1 MKIVFSAAKLRLK
14 VEKTKKKL
22 NNKLRI
28 KNYFVPLHQNCEKL
42 TMGERI
48 KKLKKIR
55 IHREGTSELLYSAI
69 AVVAIATGLWYAFS
83 TPLPC
88 IIVTVV
94 LTVAWLIALNFY
106 RCPIR
111 YFNGD
116 SEKLVVAPADGKI
129 VVVEEAEENEY
140 FHDKRLMISI
150 FMSPLNVHANWFPV
164 DGRVK
169 FVHHQ
174 NGNYH
179 KAWLPK
185 ASEENEHADIM
196 ITTPQ
201 GDDILVRQIAGAM
214 ARRIVTYA
222 KPEEECYID
231 QHLGFI
237 KLGSRVDV
245 YLPLTAKACVTLG
258 QPTTGD
264 QTVIAKLA

>member
-1 MKIVFSAAKLRLK
+1 
-14 VEKTKKKL
+14 
-22 NNKLRI
+22 
-28 KNYFVPLHQNCEKL
+28 
-42 TMGERI
+42 MGERI

-55 IHREGTSELLYSAI
+55 IHREGTNELTLSMI
-69 AVVAIATGLWYAFS
+69 ALGIVAALLWSLIDNKIPFWVFLAVFG
-83 TPLPC
+83 T
-88 IIVTVV
+88 
-94 LTVAWLIALNFY
+94 AWLMALNFY

-116 SEKLVVAPADGKI
+116 TDKLVVAPADGKI
-129 VVVEEAEENEY
+129 VVIEETDENEY

-164 DGRVK
+164 DGKVK

-196 ITTPQ
+196 IETPDGQ
-201 GDDILVRQIAGAM
+201 EVLVRQIAGAM

-222 KPEEECYID
+222 KPNEECYID
-231 QHLGFI
+231 EHLGFI

-245 YLPLTAKACVTLG
+245 YLPLGTKPIVTMG

-264 QTVIAKLA
+264 QTVIAKLC

>member
-1 MKIVFSAAKLRLK
+1 
-14 VEKTKKKL
+14 
-22 NNKLRI
+22 
-28 KNYFVPLHQNCEKL
+28 
-42 TMGERI
+42 MGERI

-55 IHREGTSELLYSAI
+55 IHREGTNELTLSMLAI
-69 AVVAIATGLWYAFS
+69 ALIGTGLWYALDS
-83 TPLPC
+83 TIPFW
-88 IIVTVV
+88 IFVV
-94 LTVAWLIALNFY
+94 IFGAAWLMALNFY

-116 SEKLVVAPADGKI
+116 TDKLVVAPADGKI
-129 VVVEEAEENEY
+129 VVVEEAEENTY

-164 DGRVK
+164 DGKVK
-169 FVHHQ
+169 FVKHF

-196 ITTPQ
+196 IETADGQ
-201 GDDILVRQIAGAM
+201 DILVRQIAGAM

-222 KPEEECYID
+222 KEGEECYID
-231 QHLGFI
+231 EHLGFI

-245 YLPLTAKACVTLG
+245 YLPLTARACVTMN

>member
-1 MKIVFSAAKLRLK
+1 
-14 VEKTKKKL
+14 
-22 NNKLRI
+22 
-28 KNYFVPLHQNCEKL
+28 
-42 TMGERI
+42 MGERI

-55 IHREGTSELLYSAI
+55 IHREGTNELLLSALALACI
-69 AVVAIATGLWYAFS
+69 GSLLWYSFS
-83 TPLPC
+83 TTIPFWLFV
-88 IIVTVV
+88 IVFGS
-94 LTVAWLIALNFY
+94 AWMMALNFY

-111 YFNGD
+111 YYNGD
-116 SEKLVVAPADGKI
+116 TDKLVVAPADGKI

-164 DGRVK
+164 DGKVK

-185 ASEENEHADIM
+185 ASEENEHSDIM
-196 ITTPQ
+196 ITTTD
-201 GDDILVRQIAGAM
+201 GEDILVRQIAGAM

-222 KPEEECYID
+222 KEGEDCYID
-231 QHLGFI
+231 EHLGFI

-245 YLPLTAKACVTLG
+245 YLPVGSEVCVKMG
-258 QPTTGD
+258 QSTTGD
-264 QTVIAKLA
+264 QTIIAKLR

>member
-1 MKIVFSAAKLRLK
+1 MNQELRNISYLCISK
-14 VEKTKKKL
+14 HKTID
-22 NNKLRI
+22 NN
-28 KNYFVPLHQNCEKL
+28 P
-42 TMGERI
+42 MGERI
-48 KKLKKIR
+48 RKLKKIR
-55 IHREGTSELLYSAI
+55 IHREGTNELTISMLALLVIGSLLWFFFDNPI
-69 AVVAIATGLWYAFS
+69 PFWLFIVVFGA
-83 TPLPC
+83 
-88 IIVTVV
+88 
-94 LTVAWLIALNFY
+94 AWVMALNFY

-116 SEKLVVAPADGKI
+116 TEKLVVAPADGKI

-164 DGRVK
+164 DGKVK

-196 ITTPQ
+196 ITTPE
-201 GDDILVRQIAGAM
+201 GEDILVRQIAGAM

-222 KPEEECYID
+222 KEGEECYID
-231 QHLGFI
+231 EHLGFI

-245 YLPLTAKACVTLG
+245 FLPLTARATVTMN

-264 QTVIAKLA
+264 QTIIAKLA

>member
-1 MKIVFSAAKLRLK
+1 MKHT
-14 VEKTKKKL
+14 TKD
-22 NNKLRI
+22 
-28 KNYFVPLHQNCEKL
+28 P
-42 TMGERI
+42 MGERI

-55 IHREGTSELLYSAI
+55 IHREGTNELTISMLLLAL
-69 AVVAIATGLWYAFS
+69 GGCLLWWFVD
-83 TPLPC
+83 TKIPFWLF
-88 IIVTVV
+88 IGV
-94 LTVAWLIALNFY
+94 LGAMWLMALNFY

-116 SEKLVVAPADGKI
+116 TEKLVVAPADGKI
-129 VVVEEAEENEY
+129 VVVEEVDEHEY

-164 DGRVK
+164 DGKVMFVK
-169 FVHHQ
+169 HF

-196 ITTPQ
+196 IETPNGQ
-201 GDDILVRQIAGAM
+201 QVLVRQIAGAM

-222 KPEEECYID
+222 KENEECYID
-231 QHLGFI
+231 EHLGFI

-245 YLPLTAKACVTLG
+245 YLPMTAKACVTLN
-258 QPTTGD
+258 QPTIGD
-264 QTVIAKLA
+264 QTVIAKLR

>member
-1 MKIVFSAAKLRLK
+1 
-14 VEKTKKKL
+14 
-22 NNKLRI
+22 
-28 KNYFVPLHQNCEKL
+28 
-42 TMGERI
+42 MGNRI

-55 IHREGTSELLYSAI
+55 IHREGTHELTFSMLALLLI
-69 AVVAIATGLWYAFS
+69 AAALWWLTHSIVVVALF
-83 TPLPC
+83 L
-88 IIVTVV
+88 IVFGT
-94 LTVAWLIALNFY
+94 AWLLALNFY

-116 SEKLVVAPADGKI
+116 SERTVVAPADGKI
-129 VVVEEAEENEY
+129 VVIEETVEDEY
-140 FHDKRLMISI
+140 FHDERLLISI
-150 FMSPLNVHANWFPV
+150 FMSPLNVHANWFPC

-169 FVHHQ
+169 FVKHF

-196 ITTPQ
+196 ITTPE
-201 GDDILVRQIAGAM
+201 GEDILVRQIAGAM

-245 YLPLTAKACVTLG
+245 YLPVNSKVCVTLD

-264 QTVIAKLA
+264 QTVIAKLR

>member
-1 MKIVFSAAKLRLK
+1 
-14 VEKTKKKL
+14 
-22 NNKLRI
+22 
-28 KNYFVPLHQNCEKL
+28 
-42 TMGERI
+42 MGERI

-69 AVVAIATGLWYAFS
+69 A
-83 TPLPC
+83 
-88 IIVTVV
+88 
-94 LTVAWLIALNFY
+94 LIAINLLLFYVLDYVHPLARHIVMPVVGGISAFIWLSMLNFY

-116 SEKLVVAPADGKI
+116 TEKLVVAPADGKI
-129 VVVEEAEENEY
+129 VVVEEAEENTY
-140 FHDKRLMISI
+140 FHEKRLMISI

-164 DGRVK
+164 DGKVK
-169 FVHHQ
+169 HVEHF

-185 ASEENEHADIM
+185 ASEENEHADTI
-196 ITTPQ
+196 ITTPDGQ
-201 GDDILVRQIAGAM
+201 DILVRQIAGAM

-222 KPEEECYID
+222 KEGEECYID
-231 QHLGFI
+231 EHLGFI

-245 YLPLTAKACVTLG
+245 YLPLSARACVTMG